1 MEGQGDVGPDRIASA
16 AVPLGGVWVG
26 PGLEARSAF
35 NIQPKSRPKTQ
46 IRMMEKIISQ
56 GKNRYAMESE
66 WGMEYQGI
74 YY

>member
-1 MEGQGDVGPDRIASA
+1 MEGQGEVGPDRIASVI
-16 AVPLGGVWVG
+16 VPLGGVWAG

-35 NIQPKSRPKTQ
+35 NIQPKSRPRTQ
-46 IRMMEKIISQ
+46 IRMTEKIISQ

-74 YY
+74 CL